1 MKNFKLKTIFFTVVA
16 AMTLGIL
23 TVGCSKSDD
32 KNEEIT
38 LDKNNYKI
46 TVSLTDVDPSRDF
59 VSVAIA
65 GGTGGGKTDV
75 WKVDGV
81 VKTGES
87 AISLNKNNFGAGTKT
102 YVIESTEPLLAF
114 SGGIQII
121 NYGAPLPVSIKI
133 EKGGK
138 VVVDEKVTLSGD
150 GADFTKQYSF

>member
-16 AMTLGIL
+16 AMTLGIF

-38 LDKNNYKI
+38 PDKNNYKI
-46 TVSLTDVDPSRDF
+46 TVSLTDVDPARDF

-65 GGTGGGKTDV
+65 GGTGTGKTDV

-87 AISLNKNNFGAGTKT
+87 AISLNKNNFGPGKKT
-102 YVIESTEPLLAF
+102 YVIESTEPIMAF

-121 NYGAPLPVSIKI
+121 NAGAPLPISLKI

-138 VVVDEKVTLSGD
+138 VVVDENVTLSGD
-150 GADFTKQYSF
+150 GTDFTKRYSF